1 MMGQAETERD
11 MIDQV
16 KEHLNK
22 LLQDGDATAVFGLAR
37 GAGDA
42 VAPRVFTVAD
52 ELNSLVLEPKWPLA
66 KAAMEVLRVA
76 PEGYRLAFVCRGC
89 DERAIFEL
97 IKRNQVDADAMVT
110 VGITCS
116 EDQARSCLCD
126 RPYPSGFAI
135 GEAVKGADPFE
146 DPAVKALLE
155 GDNYARM
162 KRWARIL
169 TRCVKCFGCR
179 NSCPIC
185 VCDPCKLEGEPWVKR
200 GVVPTETLSFQLIR
214 AFHLADTCVAC
225 GACQEACPAGIPLV
239 TLQHSMRKALK
250 ENFGYESGLDS
261 STKTPILA
269 DFIEAPE
276 KNRQV
281 PEWINSL
288 RE

>member
-1 MMGQAETERD
+1 

-16 KEHLNK
+16 KEHLKK
-22 LLQDGDATAVFGLAR
+22 LLVDGEAAAVFGLGR
-37 GAGDA
+37 GVGDA
-42 VAPRVFTVAD
+42 VAPRVFATAD
-52 ELNSLVLEPKWPLA
+52 ELDSLALEPKWPLA
-66 KAAMEVLRVA
+66 KAAMEVLRTA

-89 DERAIFEL
+89 DERAINEL
-97 IKRNQVDADAMVT
+97 LKRNQVDREAIVT

-116 EDQARSCLCD
+116 EEQAQACLCD
-126 RPYPSGFAI
+126 RPHPSGVTI
-135 GEAVKGADPFE
+135 GEAVQGVDPFA
-146 DPAVKALLE
+146 DPAVQALLE
-155 GDNYARM
+155 GDNHDRM
-162 KRWARIL
+162 VRWAGVL
-169 TRCVKCFGCR
+169 KRCVKCFGCR

-185 VCDPCKLEGEPWVKR
+185 VCDPCKLESEPWVRR
-200 GVVPTETLSFQLIR
+200 GMVPTETLSFQLIR

-261 STKTPILA
+261 ETKTPILA

-276 KNRQV
+276 KDRPV
-281 PEWINSL
+281 PEWINTL